1 MNQIWLSSTYQS
13 YHNGKNYIYHAE
25 IYKQQYIRS
34 LDKQSLKW
42 NNILEICLLL
52 KMMLILQQPNILL
65 SALCNFVVFW
75 RGCSLRK
82 GSTSSEFSLKK
93 MEIWGLFILKS
104 FKEFVNNDARYPFF
118 KSKSFKNDNYYGSQ
132 SSVSKSKS
140 IWKLRYK
147 SY

>member
-1 MNQIWLSSTYQS
+1 
-13 YHNGKNYIYHAE
+13 
-25 IYKQQYIRS
+25 
-34 LDKQSLKW
+34 
-42 NNILEICLLL
+42 
-52 KMMLILQQPNILL
+52 MMLILQQPNILL

-93 MEIWGLFILKS
+93 VEIWGLFIIKS

-118 KSKSFKNDNYYGSQ
+118 KSKSFKMIIYYGSQ